1 MKSIEK
7 ALAKARREK
16 LRPSH
21 DYGRVQNFTSIE
33 IPDQSAEGDDASE
46 VNADQ
51 IVALKFDDPVANLFR
66 VLRAQILQKLGS
78 KGQRSVG
85 ITSARQGEG
94 KTFTAVNL
102 AASIALSQKQPVL
115 LVDLD
120 LKRPN
125 VHNFFQTDQSPGLT
139 DCVSGAARFL
149 DCIRPTGING
159 LEVLSAGAKIQNS
172 SEALGSPELAR
183 GFREL
188 REASPLLFFVFD
200 LPPVLIGDDVL
211 AISPEL
217 DAILLVIEEGRTK
230 LGEIQRVLNLI
241 PGDKF
246 IGTVL
251 NKSRGNNPFPYSSY
265 YGRD

>member
-1 MKSIEK
+1 VKPI
-7 ALAKARREK
+7 LAKARQEK
-16 LRPSH
+16 SRPSH
-21 DYGRVQNFTSIE
+21 DYEEMPSFTSIE
-33 IPDQSAEGDDASE
+33 IPDQSAEGIDASG
-46 VNADQ
+46 VSADQ
-51 IVALKFDDPVANLFR
+51 IVALKFDDPIANLFR
-66 VLRAQILQKLGS
+66 VLRAQILRKLHS
-78 KGQRSVG
+78 LGQRSLG

-125 VHNFFQTDQSPGLT
+125 VHNFFQTDQRPGLT

-159 LEVLSAGAKIQNS
+159 LEVLSAGGMIRNS

-183 GFREL
+183 GFKGL

-200 LPPVLIGDDVL
+200 LPPVLVGDDVL
-211 AISPEL
+211 AVSPEL
-217 DAILLVIEEGRTK
+217 DAILLVVEEGRTK
-230 LGEIQRVLNLI
+230 LGEVQRVLDLI
-241 PGDKF
+241 PRDKLV
-246 IGTVL
+246 GTVL
-251 NKSRGNNPFPYSSY
+251 NKSRGNNPFPYSPY
-265 YGRD
+265 YGPK